1 MTVHYAM
8 AKILVVDDEE
18 DYRALHAHILTRAG
32 HTVVAAD
39 GGEAGLAA
47 FERERPDLVILD
59 AQMPDL
65 EGYEVCRRLRA
76 AGHKT
81 PVLFCTVRSAV
92 VRVAEGLR
100 AGGNDYVVK
109 PFSPDDLLARVA
121 EALGA
126 AGR

>member
-1 MTVHYAM
+1 M

-32 HTVVAAD
+32 HEVVVAD

-47 FERERPDLVILD
+47 FERERPALVILD

-92 VRVAEGLR
+92 ARVAEGLR

-109 PFSPDDLLARVA
+109 PFAPDDLLARVK
-121 EALGA
+121 EALEA
-126 AGR
+126 RAR

>member
-1 MTVHYAM
+1 M

-18 DYRALHAHILTRAG
+18 DYRALHSHILTRAG
-32 HTVVAAD
+32 HEVVTAD

-47 FERERPDLVILD
+47 FERERPALVILD

-76 AGHKT
+76 AGHST

-92 VRVAEGLR
+92 AKVAEGLR
-100 AGGNDYVVK
+100 AGGTDYVVK
-109 PFSPDDLLARVA
+109 PFSPEDLLSRVKD
-121 EALGA
+121 ALGA
-126 AGR
+126 RPK

>member
-1 MTVHYAM
+1 M

-32 HTVVAAD
+32 HEVVTAD

-47 FERERPDLVILD
+47 FERERPALVILD

-92 VRVAEGLR
+92 ARVAEGLR
-100 AGGNDYVVK
+100 AGGSDYVVK
-109 PFSPDDLLARVA
+109 PFSPEDLLARVKD
-121 EALGA
+121 ALGA
-126 AGR
+126 PPK

>member
-1 MTVHYAM
+1 M

-18 DYRALHAHILTRAG
+18 DYRALHRHILTRAG
-32 HTVVAAD
+32 HEVVTAD

-47 FERERPDLVILD
+47 FEKERPELVILD

-76 AGHKT
+76 KGHKT

-92 VRVAEGLR
+92 ARVAEGLR

-109 PFSPDDLLARVA
+109 PFAPDDLLARVK
-121 EALGA
+121 EALEK
-126 AGR
+126 R